1 MAYTETIDGK
11 IHCKLCPNG
20 CVIGDGHTGICRV
33 RSNSGG
39 DLELPFYGR
48 LSSVSVDPIEKKP
61 LYHFH
66 PGKPIFSVGF
76 FGCSFRCPFCQN
88 YRISQETDSRVR
100 FVPPEQI
107 PGMAK
112 ESGSF
117 AVAYTYNEPTI
128 HFEYVMAAAKA
139 ARDRGLKNVLVSNGY
154 LNPTPAEE
162 LLSVLDAANIDL
174 KSFNPEFYS
183 KEIGGKLEP
192 VKEFIRI
199 ASRLTS
205 LEVTTLVIP
214 GKNDSDEEI
223 GSIAEFLA
231 SLDVNIP
238 YHLSCYYPTY
248 KYSIPPTQVESVLN
262 LVSVAR
268 CSLNYVYAGNVG
280 GVETNTYCPECNTLL
295 VQRRGYRTKIEGIV
309 DGNCKSCGIEIP
321 IAGA

>member
-1 MAYTETIDGK
+1 MAYTETIEGK

-33 RSNSGG
+33 RSNADGE
-39 DLELPFYGR
+39 LELPLYGR

-66 PGKPIFSVGF
+66 PGEPILSVGF

-88 YRISQETDSRVR
+88 YRISQETDPRGRV
-100 FVPPEQI
+100 VPPESI
-107 PGMAK
+107 PDMAA

-128 HFEYVMAAAKA
+128 HFEYVMAAAAA
-139 ARDRGLKNVLVSNGY
+139 ARERGLKNVLVSNGY
-154 LNPTPAEE
+154 LNPEPAKE

-174 KSFNPEFYS
+174 KSFDEEFYS
-183 KEIGGKLEP
+183 KEIGGRLEP

-199 ASRLTS
+199 ASRHTS

-214 GKNDSDEEI
+214 GKNDSEAEI

-231 SLDVNIP
+231 SLDENIP

-268 CSLNYVYAGNVG
+268 RSLNYVYAGNVG
-280 GVETNTYCPECNTLL
+280 GGETNTYCPECDDLL
-295 VQRRGYRTKIEGIV
+295 VQRSGYRTKV
-309 DGNCKSCGIEIP
+309 AGIEDGICMTCGKRIP
-321 IAGA
+321 ITGV